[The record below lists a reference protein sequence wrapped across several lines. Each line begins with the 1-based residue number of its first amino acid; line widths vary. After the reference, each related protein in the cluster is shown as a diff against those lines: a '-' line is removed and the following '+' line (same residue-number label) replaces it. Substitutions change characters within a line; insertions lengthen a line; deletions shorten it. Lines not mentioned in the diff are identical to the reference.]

1 MSKIKI
7 YFKSIFIPVILGA
20 LVGGIISQSINYE
33 TLEMPFLAPQS
44 WLFPIVWTILYVLMG
59 VSYGRLKSKMLD
71 DSKIDKIYY
80 SQLFVNLAWP
90 IFFFVFEWRL
100 FAFFW
105 ILLLIGLV
113 VKMIIEFY
121 KKDNISGLLQIP
133 YLVWLIFAAYL
144 NLGVY
149 LLN

>member
-44 WLFPIVWTILYVLMG
+44 
-59 VSYGRLKSKMLD
+59 
-71 DSKIDKIYY
+71 
-80 SQLFVNLAWP
+80 
-90 IFFFVFEWRL
+90 WRL